1 MQSTAI
7 MKIMSMQSSFTP
19 TENEI
24 SQFVIKNR
32 DFVMTSTISDIA
44 EKVGTSEASVNRFVR
59 KIGFRGFNNFKIALA
74 QNKFQEELI
83 EESENVNVI
92 ESISNDYRQIVLST
106 SALIETEDVNQTVSL
121 IKKSKVIHIVSLYN
135 YRFAAEEFAYKL
147 ETTGFLVKTHF
158 DTTDIHLTIPNLT
171 QDDLVIVMAPSIQ
184 TRDLF
189 PFVTEAKGRNITIIA
204 ITSHDFNKLDDVT
217 DIRFITSDKNTA
229 RNSLTMS
236 NTLMALFV
244 SDIIYEALL
253 RSDKNLRQKRMN
265 SDTISSSNQ
274 VINHYYYD
282 F

>member
-1 MQSTAI
+1 
-7 MKIMSMQSSFTP
+7 MQSSFTP

-32 DFVMTSTISDIA
+32 DFVITSTISDIA

-59 KIGFRGFNNFKIALA
+59 KIGFKGFNNFKIALA

-83 EESENVNVI
+83 EEDENVNVI

-106 SALIETEDVNQTVSL
+106 SALIELEDVNKTVEL
-121 IKKSKVIHIVSLYN
+121 IKHKRIVHIVSLYN
-135 YRFAAEEFAYKL
+135 YRFAAEEFAHKL
-147 ETTGFLVKTHF
+147 ETTGFHVKTHF
-158 DTTDIHLTIPNLT
+158 DTIDIHLTIPNLT
-171 QDDLVIVMAPSIQ
+171 HDDLIIVMAPSLQ

-189 PFVTEAKGRNITIIA
+189 PFVTEAKGRNTTVIA
-204 ITSHDFNKLDDVT
+204 ITSHDFNKLEDIT

-229 RNSLTMS
+229 RNSLTMT

-244 SDIIYEALL
+244 SDIIYESLL
-253 RSDKNLRQKRMN
+253 RSDKNLRQRRMN

-282 F
+282 I